1 MSLLNKPILNDI
13 NNGISTAR
21 MGMPMKDITSDGS
34 ASFGLNRKLF
44 TRTFITPITKPNVS
58 GIAII
63 ERNALGLSGK
73 QVIITGPASAVQK
86 KWIGG
91 NRDAS
96 QITTNRRVIQSG
108 KVMANVN
115 NQPTSFVTDNDRNT
129 TRHAL
134 SRVRG
139 GGAANV
145 PKAKARISSTAN
157 VFPNAY

>member
-1 MSLLNKPILNDI
+1 MALVNKPILNDM
-13 NNGISTAR
+13 NNAISTAQ
-21 MGMPMKDITSDGS
+21 MGMPMKDLTSDGGS
-34 ASFGLNRKLF
+34 SFGMNRKLF
-44 TRTFITPITKPNVS
+44 TRTFISPIIKPNIS
-58 GIAII
+58 GVAII

-73 QVIITGPASAVQK
+73 QVIITGPAMPAQK

-96 QITTNRRVIQSG
+96 QITTNRRVIQTG
-108 KVMANVN
+108 KVMANLN
-115 NQPTSFVTDNDRNT
+115 NQPTSFVSDIDRNT

-145 PKAKARISSTAN
+145 PKARSRISLTAN